1 MTWNHDISAAPRGR
15 TINVV
20 RNTKTKD
27 GVIRVPVE
35 EFEPDILWLA
45 SSCGKVIRS
54 YWIPAN
60 KHHDGYWAGFAQK
73 GGTPPV
79 AWQNYVVPEHPHAM
93 PLDEVAA

>member
-1 MTWNHDISAAPRGR
+1 MTWNHDISSAPRGR
-15 TINVV
+15 TINVM

-79 AWQNYVVPEHPHAM
+79 AWQNYVVPEHPHAKA
-93 PLDEVAA
+93 LDEVAA